1 MDSSREEAR
10 RAAGERRL
18 RRLIGSVVFGGILV
32 VGVWILP
39 RFLPRSPL
47 TIVAACVLAVVA
59 MKLVERRL
67 YQWLRRF
74 RGQDVSGAR
83 RPGA

>member
-1 MDSSREEAR
+1 
-10 RAAGERRL
+10 
-18 RRLIGSVVFGGILV
+18 VVFGAILV

-74 RGQDVSGAR
+74 QG
-83 RPGA
+83 